1 MENTKMNKYSRSAK
15 IIGEH
20 KHYDV
25 CRFCL
30 EKKLKPFIH
39 FGNVPLAGG
48 FFSKNASILD
58 FEKERLY
65 PLEICFCTNCGLV
78 QASDVV
84 DSKLL
89 FENYFYFSS
98 AIGTVV
104 SHFEEYAQSLSAL
117 VSSPKKTFA
126 VEIGCNDGVFL
137 RPLIKKGFKV
147 LGVDPAAN
155 VIKTLKKKLPILQG
169 YFGEQVAKKIVKDH
183 GQADIILGSNSL
195 AHIDDMHDVAR
206 GIKLLLKPNG
216 LLSMETHYVGTL
228 IKEYQYDFMYHEHQ
242 SYYSLL
248 SLSHFFSMYEM
259 EVYDAQK
266 VALHAGSMRYFV
278 QHKLTGTRKVTARV
292 KRLLAREKEQHLGS
306 FATFRTFSS
315 HIASTRKDLLNLLA
329 KLKKQGKTVAGY
341 GASGRATIIMSYCGI
356 TKDHIDYVIDD
367 APAKQGA
374 FTPGNHLPIM
384 SSSILKDSKKRPDYC
399 LVLAWSFIDEIRKRN
414 PEYLKSGGKFI
425 TPLPNVRV
433 VS

>member
-1 MENTKMNKYSRSAK
+1 MNKLSRVS
-15 IIGEH
+15 IFIGEH
-20 KHYDV
+20 KHYDT

-30 EKKLKPFIH
+30 RKQLKPFIH

-48 FFSKNASILD
+48 FFSKNASAND
-58 FEKERLY
+58 FTKERLY

-84 DSKLL
+84 DSRLL

-104 SHFEEYAQSLSAL
+104 HHFEEYASTLKSL
-117 VSSPKKTFA
+117 VESPKKTFA

-137 RPLIKKGFKV
+137 RPLIKAGFKV
-147 LGVDPAAN
+147 LGVDPAVN
-155 VIKTLKKKLPILQG
+155 VIAPLQKKLPIMRA
-169 YFGEQVAKKIVKDH
+169 YFGEQAAKKIAKEH

-206 GIKLLLKPNG
+206 GIQLLLKPDG
-216 LLSMETHYVGTL
+216 FLSMETHYLGTL
-228 IKEYQYDFMYHEHQ
+228 LKEYQYDFMYHEHQ
-242 SYYSLL
+242 SYYSLHA
-248 SLSHFFSMYEM
+248 LSHFFSMYEM
-259 EVYDAQK
+259 EIYDAVK

-278 QHKLTGTRKVTARV
+278 QHKNTGTRKILPRV
-292 KRLLAREKEQHLGS
+292 RKLLEQEKNQHLAS
-306 FATFRTFSS
+306 YSTFKNFSS
-315 HIASTRKDLLNLLA
+315 HIASTKKDLLTLIA
-329 KLKKQGKTVAGY
+329 KLKKQGKSVAGY

-356 TKDHIDYVIDD
+356 TSDHIDYVIDD

-384 SSSILKDSKKRPDYC
+384 SSAILKDPQKRPDYC
-399 LVLAWSFIDEIRKRN
+399 LVLAWSFIEEIKKRN

-433 VS
+433 IS